1 MAFSSVIFV
10 CVFLPAVCILNW
22 AIPGVRGRNILLAA
36 ASLLFYAFGDPA
48 HLLLL
53 LGSVLFNYAAG
64 LLAARPWRWSRL
76 VLWAAVAGNLGV
88 LAFYKYLGFLAE
100 NLSLL
105 LGVSLPVPAVALPLG
120 ISFFTFQGL
129 SYVVDVYRDK
139 SLATR
144 SFFDLLLYICLFPRL
159 VAGPILKYQ
168 DVAGE
173 LHCRAVTLDGTARGV
188 RRFILGLTKK
198 LLLSDTAAGMVN
210 AVFALEAGQLDF
222 RLAWLGAVGYALQI
236 YFDFSGYSDMAIG
249 LGWIFGF
256 HFKENFR
263 YPYAAASVKEFW
275 RRWHISLSTWFRDY
289 LYIPLGGSRGGRGKT
304 LRNLFVV
311 WLLTG
316 VWHGAS
322 WTFVAWGLLYFLLLV
337 PEKLWGWA
345 VRWPALLGWA
355 WTFLMVNF
363 GWVLFRA
370 GTLPACL
377 DFLGAMFG
385 QGGGPDLQAAY
396 YWGQYWVVILLGVL
410 LAFPVAPWLT
420 RKVEDYLGKHARHV
434 FPLWD
439 AVYGLALT
447 LIFLASAA
455 FLVKGTYNPF
465 IYFNF

>member
-129 SYVVDVYRDK
+129 SYVIDVYRDK

-198 LLLSDTAAGMVN
+198 LLLSDTATGMVN
-210 AVFALEAGQLDF
+210 AVFALEAGQVDF

-289 LYIPLGGSRGGRGKT
+289 LYIPLGGNRKGKVRT
-304 LRNLFVV
+304 YCNKLIVFFC
-311 WLLTG
+311 TG
-316 VWHGAS
+316 LWHGAS
-322 WTFVAWGLLYFLLLV
+322 WTYVVWGLWHGVFLVAEDRLRPAGRHGRPARWLGHLYTLLV
-337 PEKLWGWA
+337 A
-345 VRWPALLGWA
+345 VVGFVFFRAATLGQA
-355 WTFLMVNF
+355 AEIIRSMFTGFAVTAESAAVLASLASPLHL
-363 GWVLFRA
+363 WVLAA
-370 GTLPACL
+370 GCIGCL
-377 DFLGAMFG
+377 
-385 QGGGPDLQAAY
+385 
-396 YWGQYWVVILLGVL
+396 
-410 LAFPVAPWLT
+410 PWLD
-420 RKVEDYLGKHARHV
+420 RVKQWAAKHPVLEAASY
-434 FPLWD
+434 P
-439 AVYGLALT
+439 AALALFG
-447 LIFLASAA
+447 LDLVHLSAA
-455 FLVKGTYNPF
+455 SFVPF
-465 IYFNF
+465 IYFQF

>member
-1 MAFSSVIFV
+1 MAFSSVVFV

-100 NLSLL
+100 NLRLL

-289 LYIPLGGSRGGRGKT
+289 LYIPLGGNRKGKART
-304 LRNLFVV
+304 YVNKLIVFFC
-311 WLLTG
+311 TG
-316 VWHGAS
+316 LWHGAS
-322 WTFVAWGLLYFLLLV
+322 WTYVVWGL
-337 PEKLWGWA
+337 WHG
-345 VRWPALLGWA
+345 
-355 WTFLMVNF
+355 
-363 GWVLFRA
+363 
-370 GTLPACL
+370 
-377 DFLGAMFG
+377 
-385 QGGGPDLQAAY
+385 
-396 YWGQYWVVILLGVL
+396 
-410 LAFPVAPWLT
+410 
-420 RKVEDYLGKHARHV
+420 
-434 FPLWD
+434 
-439 AVYGLALT
+439 
-447 LIFLASAA
+447 A
-455 FLVKGTYNPF
+455 FLVAEDRLRPAGRHGRPARWLGHLYTLLVAVVGFVFFRAATLGQAAEIIRSMFTGFAVTAESAAALASLASPLHLWVLAAGCIGSVRRGGTAGRRGGWAICTPCWWRWWASSF
-465 IYFNF
+465 SGRPLWARRRRSSAVCSPALR

>member
-64 LLAARPWRWSRL
+64 LLAARPWRWGRL
-76 VLWAAVAGNLGV
+76 VLWAAVGGDLGG

-129 SYVVDVYRDK
+129 SYVIDVYRDK

-275 RRWHISLSTWFRDY
+275 RLWHISLSTWFRGY
-289 LYIPLGGSRGGRGKT
+289 QYIPLGG
-304 LRNLFVV
+304 NL
-311 WLLTG
+311 
-316 VWHGAS
+316 
-322 WTFVAWGLLYFLLLV
+322 
-337 PEKLWGWA
+337 
-345 VRWPALLGWA
+345 
-355 WTFLMVNF
+355 
-363 GWVLFRA
+363 
-370 GTLPACL
+370 
-377 DFLGAMFG
+377 
-385 QGGGPDLQAAY
+385 
-396 YWGQYWVVILLGVL
+396 
-410 LAFPVAPWLT
+410 
-420 RKVEDYLGKHARHV
+420 
-434 FPLWD
+434 
-439 AVYGLALT
+439 
-447 LIFLASAA
+447 
-455 FLVKGTYNPF
+455 
-465 IYFNF
+465 

>member
-64 LLAARPWRWSRL
+64 LLAARSWRWSRL

-129 SYVVDVYRDK
+129 SYVIDVYRDK

-289 LYIPLGGSRGGRGKT
+289 LYIPLGGNRKGKVRT
-304 LRNLFVV
+304 YCNKLIVFFC
-311 WLLTG
+311 TG
-316 VWHGAS
+316 LWHGAS
-322 WTFVAWGLLYFLLLV
+322 WTYVVWGL
-337 PEKLWGWA
+337 WHG
-345 VRWPALLGWA
+345 
-355 WTFLMVNF
+355 
-363 GWVLFRA
+363 
-370 GTLPACL
+370 
-377 DFLGAMFG
+377 
-385 QGGGPDLQAAY
+385 
-396 YWGQYWVVILLGVL
+396 
-410 LAFPVAPWLT
+410 
-420 RKVEDYLGKHARHV
+420 
-434 FPLWD
+434 
-439 AVYGLALT
+439 
-447 LIFLASAA
+447 A
-455 FLVKGTYNPF
+455 FLVAEDRLPAGRLKKPLRWLGHVYTLLVVVLGFVFFRASSLGQAGAIIASMFTGFAVTAETTAALAGLADPLRLSVMAAGCVCSLPLLDRVRAAAKAHPALEAASYPAALLLFALDIVHLSAASFVPF
-465 IYFNF
+465 IYFQF

>member
-53 LGSVLFNYAAG
+53 VGSVLFNYAAG

-129 SYVVDVYRDK
+129 SYVIDVYRDK

-289 LYIPLGGSRGGRGKT
+289 LYIPLGGNRKGKART
-304 LRNLFVV
+304 YCNKLIVFFC
-311 WLLTG
+311 TG
-316 VWHGAS
+316 LWHGAS
-322 WTFVAWGLLYFLLLV
+322 WTYVVWGL
-337 PEKLWGWA
+337 WHG
-345 VRWPALLGWA
+345 
-355 WTFLMVNF
+355 
-363 GWVLFRA
+363 
-370 GTLPACL
+370 
-377 DFLGAMFG
+377 
-385 QGGGPDLQAAY
+385 
-396 YWGQYWVVILLGVL
+396 
-410 LAFPVAPWLT
+410 
-420 RKVEDYLGKHARHV
+420 
-434 FPLWD
+434 
-439 AVYGLALT
+439 
-447 LIFLASAA
+447 A
-455 FLVKGTYNPF
+455 FLVAEDRLPVSRLKKPLRWLGHVYTLLVVVLGFVFFRASSLGQAGAIIASMFTGFAVTAETTAALAGLADPLRLSVMAAGCVCALPLLDRVRAAAKAHPALEAPSYPAALLLFALDIVHLSAASFVPF
-465 IYFNF
+465 IYFQF

>member
-129 SYVVDVYRDK
+129 SYVIDVYRDK

-289 LYIPLGGSRGGRGKT
+289 LYIPLGGNRKGKART
-304 LRNLFVV
+304 YCNKLIVFFC
-311 WLLTG
+311 TG
-316 VWHGAS
+316 LWHGAS
-322 WTFVAWGLLYFLLLV
+322 WTYVVWGL
-337 PEKLWGWA
+337 WHG
-345 VRWPALLGWA
+345 
-355 WTFLMVNF
+355 
-363 GWVLFRA
+363 
-370 GTLPACL
+370 
-377 DFLGAMFG
+377 
-385 QGGGPDLQAAY
+385 
-396 YWGQYWVVILLGVL
+396 
-410 LAFPVAPWLT
+410 
-420 RKVEDYLGKHARHV
+420 
-434 FPLWD
+434 
-439 AVYGLALT
+439 
-447 LIFLASAA
+447 A
-455 FLVKGTYNPF
+455 FLVAEDRLRPAGRHGRPARWLGHLYTLLVAVVGFVFFRAATLGQAAEIIRSMFTGFAVTAESSAALASLASPLHLWVLAAGC
-465 IYFNF
+465 IGCLP

>member
-64 LLAARPWRWSRL
+64 LLAARSWRWSRL

-129 SYVVDVYRDK
+129 SYVIDVYRDK

-289 LYIPLGGSRGGRGKT
+289 LYIPLGGNRKGKVRT
-304 LRNLFVV
+304 YCNKLIVFFC
-311 WLLTG
+311 TG
-316 VWHGAS
+316 LWHGAS
-322 WTFVAWGLLYFLLLV
+322 WTYVVWGL
-337 PEKLWGWA
+337 WHG
-345 VRWPALLGWA
+345 
-355 WTFLMVNF
+355 
-363 GWVLFRA
+363 
-370 GTLPACL
+370 
-377 DFLGAMFG
+377 
-385 QGGGPDLQAAY
+385 
-396 YWGQYWVVILLGVL
+396 
-410 LAFPVAPWLT
+410 
-420 RKVEDYLGKHARHV
+420 
-434 FPLWD
+434 
-439 AVYGLALT
+439 
-447 LIFLASAA
+447 A
-455 FLVKGTYNPF
+455 FLVAEDRLRPAGRHGRPARWLGHLYTLLVAVVGFVFFRAATLGQAAEIIRSMFTGFAVTAESAAALASLASPLHLWVLAAGCVGCLPWLDRVKQWAAKHPILEAASYPAALALCALDLVHLSAASSGPF
-465 IYFNF
+465 NYFQF

>member
-1 MAFSSVIFV
+1 M
-10 CVFLPAVCILNW
+10 
-22 AIPGVRGRNILLAA
+22 
-36 ASLLFYAFGDPA
+36 
-48 HLLLL
+48 
-53 LGSVLFNYAAG
+53 
-64 LLAARPWRWSRL
+64 
-76 VLWAAVAGNLGV
+76 LWAAVAGNLGV

-129 SYVVDVYRDK
+129 SYVIDVYRDK

-289 LYIPLGGSRGGRGKT
+289 LYIPLGGNRKGKART
-304 LRNLFVV
+304 YCNKLIVFFC
-311 WLLTG
+311 TG
-316 VWHGAS
+316 LWHGAS
-322 WTFVAWGLLYFLLLV
+322 WTYVVWGLWHGVFLVAEDRLRPAGRHDRPARWLGHLYTLLV
-337 PEKLWGWA
+337 AVVGFVFFRAATLGQAAEIIRSMFTGFAVTAESAAALASLASPLHLWVLAAGCIGCLPWLDRVKQWA
-345 VRWPALLGWA
+345 AKHPILEAASYPAALALFGLDLVQPSLPAL
-355 WTFLMVNF
+355 
-363 GWVLFRA
+363 
-370 GTLPACL
+370 
-377 DFLGAMFG
+377 
-385 QGGGPDLQAAY
+385 
-396 YWGQYWVVILLGVL
+396 
-410 LAFPVAPWLT
+410 
-420 RKVEDYLGKHARHV
+420 E
-434 FPLWD
+434 
-439 AVYGLALT
+439 
-447 LIFLASAA
+447 
-455 FLVKGTYNPF
+455 NP
-465 IYFNF
+465 

>member
-129 SYVVDVYRDK
+129 SYVIDVYRDK

-289 LYIPLGGSRGGRGKT
+289 LYIPLGGNRKGKVRT
-304 LRNLFVV
+304 YCNKLIVFFC
-311 WLLTG
+311 TG
-316 VWHGAS
+316 LWHGAS
-322 WTFVAWGLLYFLLLV
+322 WTYVVWGL
-337 PEKLWGWA
+337 WHG
-345 VRWPALLGWA
+345 
-355 WTFLMVNF
+355 
-363 GWVLFRA
+363 
-370 GTLPACL
+370 
-377 DFLGAMFG
+377 
-385 QGGGPDLQAAY
+385 
-396 YWGQYWVVILLGVL
+396 
-410 LAFPVAPWLT
+410 
-420 RKVEDYLGKHARHV
+420 
-434 FPLWD
+434 
-439 AVYGLALT
+439 
-447 LIFLASAA
+447 A
-455 FLVKGTYNPF
+455 FLVAEDRLPVSRLKKPLRWLGHVYTLLVVVLGFVFFRASSLGQAGAIIASMFTGFAVTAETTAALAGLADPLRLSVMAAGCVCSLPLLDRVRAAAKAHPALEAASYPAALLLFALDIVHLSAASFVPF
-465 IYFNF
+465 IYFQF

>member
-1 MAFSSVIFV
+1 
-10 CVFLPAVCILNW
+10 FLPAVCILNW

-64 LLAARPWRWSRL
+64 LLAARPGRWSRAA
-76 VLWAAVAGNLGV
+76 LWLAVAVNLGV

-129 SYVVDVYRDK
+129 SYVIDVYRDK

-198 LLLSDTAAGMVN
+198 LLLSDTATGMVN
-210 AVFALEAGQLDF
+210 AVFALEAGQVDF
-222 RLAWLGAVGYALQI
+222 RLAWLGPVGYALQI

-289 LYIPLGGSRGGRGKT
+289 LYIPLGGNRKGKART
-304 LRNLFVV
+304 YCNKLIVFFC
-311 WLLTG
+311 TG
-316 VWHGAS
+316 LWHGAS
-322 WTFVAWGLLYFLLLV
+322 WTYVVWGLWHGVFLVAEDRLRPAGRHGRPARWLGHLYTLLV
-337 PEKLWGWA
+337 A
-345 VRWPALLGWA
+345 VVGFVFFRAATLGQAAEIIRSMFTGFAVTAESAAALASLA
-355 WTFLMVNF
+355 SPLHL
-363 GWVLFRA
+363 WVLAA
-370 GTLPACL
+370 GCIGCL
-377 DFLGAMFG
+377 
-385 QGGGPDLQAAY
+385 
-396 YWGQYWVVILLGVL
+396 
-410 LAFPVAPWLT
+410 PWLD
-420 RKVEDYLGKHARHV
+420 RVKQWAAKHPILEA
-434 FPLWD
+434 
-439 AVYGLALT
+439 
-447 LIFLASAA
+447 AS
-455 FLVKGTYNPF
+455 
-465 IYFNF
+465 

>member
-129 SYVVDVYRDK
+129 SYVIDVYRDK

-289 LYIPLGGSRGGRGKT
+289 LYIPLGGNRKGKVCT
-304 LRNLFVV
+304 YCNKLIVFFC
-311 WLLTG
+311 TG
-316 VWHGAS
+316 LWHGAS
-322 WTFVAWGLLYFLLLV
+322 WTYVVWGLWHGVFLVAEDRLRPAGRHGRPARWLGHLYTLLV
-337 PEKLWGWA
+337 A
-345 VRWPALLGWA
+345 VVGFVFFRAATLGQAAEIIRSMFTGFAVTAESAAALASLA
-355 WTFLMVNF
+355 SPLHL
-363 GWVLFRA
+363 WVLAA
-370 GTLPACL
+370 GCVGCL
-377 DFLGAMFG
+377 
-385 QGGGPDLQAAY
+385 
-396 YWGQYWVVILLGVL
+396 
-410 LAFPVAPWLT
+410 PWLD
-420 RKVEDYLGKHARHV
+420 RVKQWAAKHPVLEAASY
-434 FPLWD
+434 P
-439 AVYGLALT
+439 AALALFELD
-447 LIFLASAA
+447 LIHLSAA
-455 FLVKGTYNPF
+455 SFVPF
-465 IYFNF
+465 IYFQF